1 MVAAV
6 GAAAA
11 VACGRPG
18 RHGRDVVVASGA
30 ELESVNPL
38 VTVHP
43 LANEIDRYVLLTTLA
58 RRDSALVP
66 TPYLA
71 RAWQWTADRRTL
83 RLVLVSDLVWADGTR
98 TSARDVVWTLDVAR
112 DPATGYPRAA
122 DLAVVAGER
131 AVDDSTVVIRFTTA
145 QPAFPDVLTDLAI
158 LPAHLL
164 DTVARAHLRAAEWNA
179 HPIGNGPF
187 RFVLHEPGR
196 WVFEAN
202 AAFPATLG
210 GPPRVAR
217 LVVVVVSEPMTK
229 LAGLVDGELDV
240 AGVLPTHAAFVR
252 RDPALRLLD
261 YPMLFPYG
269 VIFNVRRPPF
279 SEYRTRLAAALAID
293 RAAIV
298 RGYLSGFGSPA
309 WGPVPPGHPGAE
321 WRRARTPGSGLGA
334 TTAGPRRPVRAALRR
349 LWGRGARTNAAG
361 RPRPGGVRGPH
372 SGDRAVGILGSRV
385 RTPARL
391 RRRGARDPGAT
402 KGLDTWETLVRVAG
416 FEPRGD
422 ARAMQRLFD
431 DSVPVAFLYYARGVQ
446 GVSRRLR
453 GVRMDLRG
461 ELVSV
466 ASWDVAP

>member
-6 GAAAA
+6 GTAVV
-11 VACGRPG
+11 VACGPPG

-71 RAWQWTADRRTL
+71 RAWQWAADRRTL
-83 RLVLVSDLVWADGTR
+83 RLALVSDLVWADGVS
-98 TSARDVVWTLDVAR
+98 TSARDVAWTLDAAR

-122 DLAVVAGER
+122 DLAVVTGER
-131 AVDDSTVVIRFTTA
+131 AVDDSTLVIRFATA
-145 QPAFPDVLTDLAI
+145 QSAFPDVLTDLAI

-164 DTVARAHLRAAEWNA
+164 DTVARARLRTADWNE

-187 RFVLHEPGR
+187 RFVLHQPGR
-196 WVFEAN
+196 WVFAAN
-202 AAFPATLG
+202 SAFPAALG

-217 LVVVVVSEPMTK
+217 LVVVVVSEPTTK

-269 VIFNVRRPPF
+269 LIFNCRRPPF
-279 SEYRTRLAAALAID
+279 SDPRTRLAAALAIN
-293 RAAIV
+293 RPAIV
-298 RGYLSGFGSPA
+298 RGYLSGLGSPA
-309 WGPVPPGHPGAE
+309 WGPVPPGIPGRVPPRVYPLAPDSA
-321 WRRARTPGSGLGA
+321 RRLLGRPVPFELLSVGSGDAVLEQMLQADLDQAGFA
-334 TTAGPRRPVRAALRR
+334 VRIRELELSAYLDRVYGPRHDFDAAVL
-349 LWGRGARTNAAG
+349 GIRG
-361 RPRPGGVRGPH
+361 
-372 SGDRAVGILGSRV
+372 
-385 RTPARL
+385 
-391 RRRGARDPGAT
+391 DPGL
-402 KGLDTWETLVRVAG
+402 GYLGTLAQVAG
-416 FEPRGD
+416 LEPRED

-431 DSVPVAFLYYARGVQ
+431 DSIPVAFLYYARGIQ